1 MEKNTKRGVTMIIVG
16 AALNF
21 TAFAVGVNAGGIIL
35 MFIAITLVGYGAG
48 TVMDSPCELS
58 KD

>member
-1 MEKNTKRGVTMIIVG
+1 MEKNTKRGVTMIVVG

-35 MFIAITLVGYGAG
+35 MFVAISLVGYGAG
-48 TVMDSPCELS
+48 TIMNSPCELA
-58 KD
+58 KE